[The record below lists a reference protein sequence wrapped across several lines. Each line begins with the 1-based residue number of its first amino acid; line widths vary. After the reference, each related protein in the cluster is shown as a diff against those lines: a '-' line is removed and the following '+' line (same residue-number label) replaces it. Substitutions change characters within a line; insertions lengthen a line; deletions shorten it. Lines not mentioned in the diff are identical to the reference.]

1 MVESCS
7 AVKCYNRRNKNE
19 KMKFH
24 RFPTDP
30 NRRKLWLNAVRRVN
44 FIPSKTTVICE
55 KHFTSEDYELNV
67 YGNRM
72 LKKSAVPS
80 VFEFHGHIKKEHK
93 QQGILKRKQYEE
105 LTSEETEKILNITET
120 EVIEAPENCS
130 CADDGNILPA
140 GPSNIARNPGVLQS
154 SEPSSANRTN
164 NFRPNNR
171 LQVQIGQNFA
181 NICKRSKRE
190 PVYVGETEVI
200 EAPENCSHAI
210 DENILPAGSSNIAQ
224 NPEVLQSSEP
234 SSTNICKREPVYVGE
249 TEVIEAPENCSLAD
263 YGNILSAGPS
273 NRAQNP
279 GVLQS
284 SEPSSANRTNNFR
297 PNNRLQVQIGQNFAN
312 ICKRS
317 KREPVYV
324 RETEVIEAPENCSC
338 AIDENIL
345 PAGSSNIAQNPRVLQ
360 SSEPSSTNICKREPV
375 YVGETEVIEAP
386 ENCSHAIDENI
397 LPAGSS
403 NIAQNPEVLQ
413 SSEPSSTNICK
424 REPVYV
430 GETEVI
436 EAPEN
441 CSLADYGNILSAGP
455 SNRAQNPGVLQSS
468 EPSSANRTNNFRPN
482 NRLQVQIG
490 QNFANICKRSK
501 REPVYVGETE
511 VIEAPENCSCAID
524 ENILLAGSSNIAQN
538 PRVLQSSE
546 PSSTNICKR
555 PRREPVYVGET
566 EVIEA
571 PENCSHVDDGNIL
584 PAGPSNIAQ
593 NPGVLQSSEP
603 SSTNICKRPRRE
615 PVYVGET
622 EVIEAPENCSH
633 VDDGN
638 ILPAGPS
645 NIAQNPGV
653 LQSSEP
659 SSTNICK
666 RSKRQPVYFGDFKL
680 SDLDNTQFRMRFWKV
695 AQETV
700 DKYRKLIKY
709 NQCQIRRQGK
719 KIKSLKILLDELL
732 KEKKISAAQSLV
744 LKENLSETQKH
755 LIFGH
760 LKKGKSN
767 EYSPE
772 LRCFALTLHS
782 YSSSAYN
789 YVRKMYGKTVLP
801 HPRTLSKWHSV
812 VDGTPAYSAEALL
825 N

>member
-312 ICKRS
+312 ICKR
-317 KREPVYV
+317 
-324 RETEVIEAPENCSC
+324 
-338 AIDENIL
+338 
-345 PAGSSNIAQNPRVLQ
+345 
-360 SSEPSSTNICKREPV
+360 
-375 YVGETEVIEAP
+375 
-386 ENCSHAIDENI
+386 
-397 LPAGSS
+397 
-403 NIAQNPEVLQ
+403 
-413 SSEPSSTNICK
+413 
-424 REPVYV
+424 EPVYV

-603 SSTNICKRPRRE
+603 SSTNICKRSKREPVYIGETEVIEAAENCSSAIDENILSAGSSNITQNPGVLQSSEPSSTDICKRPRRE

>member
-200 EAPENCSHAI
+200 EAPENCS
-210 DENILPAGSSNIAQ
+210 
-224 NPEVLQSSEP
+224 
-234 SSTNICKREPVYVGE
+234 
-249 TEVIEAPENCSLAD
+249 LAD

-273 NRAQNP
+273 NR
-279 GVLQS
+279 
-284 SEPSSANRTNNFR
+284 
-297 PNNRLQVQIGQNFAN
+297 
-312 ICKRS
+312 
-317 KREPVYV
+317 
-324 RETEVIEAPENCSC
+324 
-338 AIDENIL
+338 
-345 PAGSSNIAQNPRVLQ
+345 
-360 SSEPSSTNICKREPV
+360 
-375 YVGETEVIEAP
+375 
-386 ENCSHAIDENI
+386 
-397 LPAGSS
+397 
-403 NIAQNPEVLQ
+403 
-413 SSEPSSTNICK
+413 
-424 REPVYV
+424 
-430 GETEVI
+430 
-436 EAPEN
+436 
-441 CSLADYGNILSAGP
+441 
-455 SNRAQNPGVLQSS
+455 
-468 EPSSANRTNNFRPN
+468 
-482 NRLQVQIG
+482 
-490 QNFANICKRSK
+490 
-501 REPVYVGETE
+501 
-511 VIEAPENCSCAID
+511 
-524 ENILLAGSSNIAQN
+524 
-538 PRVLQSSE
+538 
-546 PSSTNICKR
+546 
-555 PRREPVYVGET
+555 
-566 EVIEA
+566 
-571 PENCSHVDDGNIL
+571 
-584 PAGPSNIAQ
+584 
-593 NPGVLQSSEP
+593 
-603 SSTNICKRPRRE
+603 
-615 PVYVGET
+615 
-622 EVIEAPENCSH
+622 
-633 VDDGN
+633 
-638 ILPAGPS
+638 
-645 NIAQNPGV
+645 AQNPGV

>member
-555 PRREPVYVGET
+555 
-566 EVIEA
+566 
-571 PENCSHVDDGNIL
+571 
-584 PAGPSNIAQ
+584 
-593 NPGVLQSSEP
+593 
-603 SSTNICKRPRRE
+603 
-615 PVYVGET
+615 
-622 EVIEAPENCSH
+622 
-633 VDDGN
+633 
-638 ILPAGPS
+638 
-645 NIAQNPGV
+645 
-653 LQSSEP
+653 
-659 SSTNICK
+659 
-666 RSKRQPVYFGDFKL
+666 SKRQPVYFGDFKL

>member
-424 REPVYV
+424 R
-430 GETEVI
+430 
-436 EAPEN
+436 
-441 CSLADYGNILSAGP
+441 
-455 SNRAQNPGVLQSS
+455 
-468 EPSSANRTNNFRPN
+468 
-482 NRLQVQIG
+482 
-490 QNFANICKRSK
+490 
-501 REPVYVGETE
+501 
-511 VIEAPENCSCAID
+511 
-524 ENILLAGSSNIAQN
+524 
-538 PRVLQSSE
+538 
-546 PSSTNICKR
+546 

-603 SSTNICKRPRRE
+603 SSTNICKRSKREPVYIGETEVIEAAENCSSAIDENILSAGSSNITQNPGVLQSSEPSSTDICKRPRRE